1 MSFKAKFTVDGK
13 DYRVFHCS
21 YSLQQDVDKTGRP
34 SSEVRGGTLQLEVE
48 ATGDSALA
56 AWMMD
61 AYKHKN
67 GTVTFY
73 KRDSEQ
79 KMKEIS
85 FKEGYIISYSE
96 SFTNHGDNPMSEHFV
111 ISANEFKV
119 GDAEHK
125 NEWPI

>member
-13 DYRVFHCS
+13 DYRVFHCT

-34 SSEVRGGTLQLEVE
+34 SSEVRGGTVQLEVE
-48 ATGDSALA
+48 STGDSGLA

-61 AYKHKN
+61 AYKHKG

-79 KMKEIS
+79 KMKEVS
-85 FKEGYIISYSE
+85 FKEGYIVSYTKNL
-96 SFTNHGDNPMSEHFV
+96 TNPSDNPMRDPFV
-111 ISANEFKV
+111 ISA
-119 GDAEHK
+119 
-125 NEWPI
+125 

>member
-34 SSEVRGGTLQLEVE
+34 SSEVRGGTIQLEVE
-48 ATGDSALA
+48 STEDAGLA

-61 AYKHKN
+61 AFKHKD
-67 GTVTFY
+67 GKITFF

-79 KMKEIS
+79 KMKEVS
-85 FKEGYIISYSE
+85 FKNGYIVNYSE
-96 SFTNHGDNPMSEHFV
+96 TFTNMGDNPMSQHFV
-111 ISANEFKV
+111 ISAK
-119 GDAEHK
+119 
-125 NEWPI
+125 

>member
-21 YSLQQDVDKTGRP
+21 YSLQQDTDKTGRP
-34 SSEVRGGTLQLEVE
+34 SSEVRGGTIQLEVE
-48 ATGDSALA
+48 STGDAALA

-61 AYKHKN
+61 AFKHKS
-67 GTVTFY
+67 GKITFF

-79 KMKEIS
+79 KMKEVS
-85 FKEGYIISYSE
+85 FTDGYIVSYTE
-96 SFTNHGDNPMSEHFV
+96 TFTNMGDNPMSEHFV
-111 ISANEFKV
+111 ISAKELKV

-125 NEWPI
+125 NEWPS

>member
-34 SSEVRGGTLQLEVE
+34 SSEVRGGTIQLEVE
-48 ATGDSALA
+48 STEDAGLA

-61 AYKHKN
+61 AFKHKD
-67 GTVTFY
+67 GKITFF

-79 KMKEIS
+79 KMKEVS
-85 FKEGYIISYSE
+85 FKNGYIVNYSE
-96 SFTNHGDNPMSEHFV
+96 TFTNMGENPMSQHFV
-111 ISANEFKV
+111 ISAKELKV